1 MRFLQRERQAGM
13 AGDNHGAETQEN
25 ATAAQNQSE
34 QETTQLSQVDYQAAI
49 AERDKKTPHW
59 KSRLP
64 APLKA

>member
-34 QETTQLSQVDYQAAI
+34 QETTQDRVPNVGV
-49 AERDKKTPHW
+49 R
-59 KSRLP
+59 
-64 APLKA
+64 APLKRGVATA